1 MNYPVSRDS
10 KIVIYDNE
18 VRVSK
23 EDIIDLKDILDKL
36 KIHYIIDD
44 VSFHATDAIVGL
56 MKYFNNTNVWKVEKN
71 GSVNLKNR
79 FGHGNSLEYRTLCI
93 PSLIEFLYVDMNV
106 LNEREACLL
115 DVLIKKA
122 SNISLVEGLA

>member
-1 MNYPVSRDS
+1 MDYPVSRDS

-79 FGHGNSLEYRTLCI
+79 FGHSNYLEYRTLCI

-106 LNEREACLL
+106 LNEREACFL

>member
-1 MNYPVSRDS
+1 MSYPAPQNS
-10 KIVIYDNE
+10 KIIVYDNE

-23 EDIIDLKDILDKL
+23 EDIRNLKDILDKL

-44 VSFHATDAIVGL
+44 ISFHATDAIVGL
-56 MKYFNNTNVWKVEKN
+56 MKYFKNTNVWKVEKN

-79 FGHGNSLEYRTLCI
+79 FGHSNHFEYRTLCI
-93 PSLIEFLYVDMNV
+93 PSLIEFLLVDMNV
-106 LNEREACLL
+106 LNDKETCFL

-122 SNISLVEGLA
+122 SSISLFNDLP